1 VIGTRRKVFSVVCAV
16 AIAALLAACGS
27 SSKKSTS
34 TTTAPVGSAGSAS
47 GAPASS
53 APSAQATG
61 AAIKVGFICTCS
73 GVLGT
78 FNAPLIDVFRAW
90 ADTVNA
96 SGGIDGH
103 NVDVV
108 YENDA
113 GVPGT
118 SETEVQTLIADH
130 VVAITDSSVVDQ
142 PWAST
147 VQAANIP
154 VVGMGQTSDSTFD
167 TNPDFYPAGQT
178 FSSQMYAITA
188 EAKAAGASNIGDI
201 YCAEAPAC
209 QQTVSLIKT
218 AGQQLGVPE
227 VYKAAISSTAPNYTA
242 QCVAANQQHLT
253 SFFVADAVTVL
264 DEVAHDCA
272 TQGFNPIYPWG
283 LTAETRAEMNAPDFQ
298 HGLWMESGNYPYFAQ
313 SPAIKAINAGVD
325 KYYPGLAE
333 STTQWFENSVTTWAS
348 GMLLADAIK
357 AGGLTSGDAPSAAEV
372 VKGLESLKGD
382 TLDGLSAP
390 LTFAAG
396 QPHVVNCWF
405 MTRAQNGQP
414 TLLNNGAPTCENGAS
429 S

>member
-1 VIGTRRKVFSVVCAV
+1 MRRSDRC
-16 AIAALLAACGS
+16 S
-27 SSKKSTS
+27 SRRVRVKQQEKLVHDHRSPT
-34 TTTAPVGSAGSAS
+34 GSAPAAS
-47 GAPASS
+47 G
-53 APSAQATG
+53 PSAQATG
-61 AAIKVGFICTCS
+61 ASIKVGFICTCS

-103 NVDVV
+103 NVDVI

-188 EAKAAGASNIGDI
+188 EAKAAGATNIGDI

-209 QQTVSLIKT
+209 QQTASLIKS

-227 VYKAAISSTAPNYTA
+227 TYKAAISSTTPNYTA
-242 QCVAANQQHLT
+242 QCIAASQQHLT

-264 DEVAHDCA
+264 DEVPA
-272 TQGFNPIYPWG
+272 TVPRKA
-283 LTAETRAEMNAPDFQ
+283 LTR
-298 HGLWMESGNYPYFAQ
+298 
-313 SPAIKAINAGVD
+313 
-325 KYYPGLAE
+325 
-333 STTQWFENSVTTWAS
+333 STP
-348 GMLLADAIK
+348 
-357 AGGLTSGDAPSAAEV
+357 GGLPLRPGPDDRPGFPARS
-372 VKGLESLKGD
+372 
-382 TLDGLSAP
+382 LDGVRQLSVLRLEP
-390 LTFAAG
+390 GYHGHQRRSG
-396 QPHVVNCWF
+396 QVLSRPGREYDPMV
-405 MTRAQNGQP
+405 
-414 TLLNNGAPTCENGAS
+414 
-429 S
+429 

>member
-1 VIGTRRKVFSVVCAV
+1 LCAV
-16 AIAALLAACGS
+16 TIAALFAACSS
-27 SSKKSTS
+27 SSKKSASTTS
-34 TTTAPVGSAGSAS
+34 TTSASTGSAS
-47 GAPASS
+47 TGSASTGS
-53 APSAQATG
+53 ASTAHTTG

-73 GVLGT
+73 GVLGSN
-78 FNAPLIDVFRAW
+78 NAPLIDVFRAW

-96 SGGIDGH
+96 SGGINGH

-118 SETEVQTLIADH
+118 SESEIQTLISDH
-130 VVAITDSSVVDQ
+130 VVAITDSSIVDQ
-142 PWAST
+142 PWASA

-154 VVGMGQTSDSTFD
+154 VVGMGQTSDATFD

-188 EAKAAGASNIGDI
+188 EAKAAGATNIGDI

-209 QQTVSLIKT
+209 QQTAGLIKS

-227 VYKAAISSTAPNYTA
+227 VYTAAISSTAPNFTS
-242 QCVAANQQHLT
+242 QCIAASQQHL
-253 SFFVADAVTVL
+253 SAFFVADAVQVL
-264 DEVAHDCA
+264 DEVAANCA
-272 TQGFNPIYPWG
+272 TQGYNPIYPWG
-283 LTAETRAEMNAPDFQ
+283 LTAETRAEMNAPHFKD
-298 HGLWMESGNYPYFAQ
+298 GLWMESGNYPYFAS
-313 SPAIKAINAGVD
+313 SPAISAINAGVD

-357 AGGLTSGDAPSAAEV
+357 AGGLTGGDTPSAAEV

-382 TLDGLSAP
+382 TLEGLSPP

-405 MTRAQNGQP
+405 MTRALNGTP
-414 TLLNNGAPTCENGAS
+414 TLLNNGAPTCESGS
-429 S
+429 SS

>member
-1 VIGTRRKVFSVVCAV
+1 MSTRRKALSVVCAV

-34 TTTAPVGSAGSAS
+34 TTTAAPTGSAPAAS
-47 GAPASS
+47 G
-53 APSAQATG
+53 PSAQATG
-61 AAIKVGFICTCS
+61 APIKVGFICTCS

-103 NVDVV
+103 NVDVI

-118 SETEVQTLIADH
+118 SETEVRNPSSR
-130 VVAITDSSVVDQ
+130 ITWLPSRIRSVVDQ

-188 EAKAAGASNIGDI
+188 EAKAAGATNIGDI

-209 QQTVSLIKT
+209 QQTAGLIKS

-227 VYKAAISSTAPNYTA
+227 TYKAAISSTAPNYTA
-242 QCVAANQQHLT
+242 QCIAASQQHLT

-264 DEVAHDCA
+264 DEVARDCA

-283 LTAETRAEMNAPDFQ
+283 LTAETRAEMTAPDFQ
-298 HGLWMESGNYPYFAQ
+298 HGLWMESGNYPYFAS
-313 SPAIKAINAGVD
+313 SPAITAINAGVD

-333 STTQWFENSVTTWAS
+333 STTQWLNSVTTWAS

-357 AGGLTSGDAPSAAEV
+357 GGGLTSGDTPTAAEV

-382 TLDGLSAP
+382 TLQGLSPP

-414 TLLNNGAPTCENGAS
+414 TLLNNGAPTCENGS
-429 S
+429 SS